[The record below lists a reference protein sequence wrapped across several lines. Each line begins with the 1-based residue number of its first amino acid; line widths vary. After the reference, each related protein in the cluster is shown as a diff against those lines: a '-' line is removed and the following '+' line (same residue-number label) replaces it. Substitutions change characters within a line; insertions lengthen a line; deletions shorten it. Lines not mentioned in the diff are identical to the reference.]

1 MAGVEALF
9 ARIGAGFFQQAFVVD
24 DLDAAMQA
32 FTASI
37 GCPQWTTFP
46 TIGSP
51 YRYRGRDIESSV
63 SLAFGRSGKVQ
74 IELIQPLD
82 GEGVTHDF
90 LAEYGPGAH
99 HLAFLVDS
107 VDKEVAAAHD
117 DGIDC
122 VMSGHI
128 GTLYYSYLDTFDT
141 LGIYTEIVEDPDGL
155 VAQLTPMNEGDAHA
169 SRGCRRSSPR
179 QRTWPRRTHRPQRR
193 AGAHASLLAVFD
205 A

>member
-24 DLDAAMQA
+24 DLDAAMDA

-63 SLAFGRSGKVQ
+63 SLAFGRSGRVQ

-99 HLAFLVDS
+99 HLAFLVDRRRR
-107 VDKEVAAAHD
+107 
-117 DGIDC
+117 
-122 VMSGHI
+122 
-128 GTLYYSYLDTFDT
+128 
-141 LGIYTEIVEDPDGL
+141 
-155 VAQLTPMNEGDAHA
+155 
-169 SRGCRRSSPR
+169 RGRGRS
-179 QRTWPRRTHRPQRR
+179 RRT
-193 AGAHASLLAVFD
+193 ASTA
-205 A
+205 